1 MTKIRDKKIELMVG
15 FDTHDMIGLS
25 VGVTHT
31 EEACRV
37 YGPENAKAK
46 HTIALTTDT
55 AHMLGSMLIDL
66 ADKVEKVNASYSTTV
81 ATIANYKQTMEEGP
95 LCQ

>member
-15 FDTHDMIGLS
+15 FDTHDVIGLS

-31 EEACRV
+31 EEVCRV
-37 YGPENAKAK
+37 YGPENAKTK
-46 HTIALTTDT
+46 HTIALTTDM
-55 AHMLGSMLIDL
+55 AHVLGSMLIDL
-66 ADKVEKVNASYSTTV
+66 ADKVDKVNASYSATV
-81 ATIANYKQTMEEGP
+81 ATIADYKQTTEEGL